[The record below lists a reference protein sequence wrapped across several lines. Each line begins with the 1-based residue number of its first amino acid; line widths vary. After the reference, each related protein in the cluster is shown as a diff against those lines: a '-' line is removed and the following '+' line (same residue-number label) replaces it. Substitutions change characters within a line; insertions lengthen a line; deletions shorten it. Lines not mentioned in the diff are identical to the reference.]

1 VCIREGL
8 PLLHDD
14 RDFDHLATLS
24 VLKLSVLKLGVLK
37 LGVRNRCAITPS

>member
-24 VLKLSVLKLGVLK
+24 VLKLSVLKLGV
-37 LGVRNRCAITPS
+37 RNRCAITPS

>member
-14 RDFDHLATLS
+14 RDFDHLA
-24 VLKLSVLKLGVLK
+24 KLSDLTV
-37 LGVRNRCAITPS
+37 VRSP